1 VKTLAMALIILM
13 EKLAET
19 FKQISTHSNSKP
31 KSKQIKLMFAKKKLK
46 IFLKNVRILNVA

>member
-1 VKTLAMALIILM
+1 M

-31 KSKQIKLMFAKKKLK
+31 KSKQIIFMFAKKKK
-46 IFLKNVRILNVA
+46 SEKCQNP